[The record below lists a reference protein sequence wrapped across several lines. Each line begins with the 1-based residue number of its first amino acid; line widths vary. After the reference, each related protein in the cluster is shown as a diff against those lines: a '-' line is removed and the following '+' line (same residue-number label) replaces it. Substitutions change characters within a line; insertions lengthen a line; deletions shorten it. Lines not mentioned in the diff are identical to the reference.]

1 MHRVILEF
9 ESSIDKLLWNIPNSY
24 CDEDVDDLKQ
34 ASKAKSSLAFFAL
47 LIRALRIQRYERF
60 RVLERWLL
68 KCFGGSCV
76 LFSCPVIVK
85 SFSNGNEISLDP
97 YCLALMVICN
107 NHYALP
113 PCMYL
118 CSQIVQK
125 CMTKWEKIQSNI
137 PDTLA
142 KWDLFSCSATV
153 PPLDIRKKS
162 EAI

>member
-34 ASKAKSSLAFFAL
+34 ASKAKSNIWENPGPWEMVGPKFWG
-47 LIRALRIQRYERF
+47 
-60 RVLERWLL
+60 VLCTL
-68 KCFGGSCV
+68 
-76 LFSCPVIVK
+76 SCPVIVK

-142 KWDLFSCSATV
+142 KWDLFSCSCAT
-153 PPLDIRKKS
+153 LGYLKKS
-162 EAI
+162 EAAI

>member
-1 MHRVILEF
+1 M
-9 ESSIDKLLWNIPNSY
+9 
-24 CDEDVDDLKQ
+24 
-34 ASKAKSSLAFFAL
+34 
-47 LIRALRIQRYERF
+47 
-60 RVLERWLL
+60 
-68 KCFGGSCV
+68 GGLV
-76 LFSCPVIVK
+76 YFLSCPVIVK

-97 YCLALMVICN
+97 YYCLALMVICN

-142 KWDLFSCSATV
+142 KWDLFSCSAA
-153 PPLDIRKKS
+153 LLASLGFKNQKKIGS
-162 EAI
+162 DLIVKSVSYRRGNLVQQRWLLSYLEVISKFF

>member
-1 MHRVILEF
+1 MNLKVALTNCF
-9 ESSIDKLLWNIPNSY
+9 ETFQTHTVMKMLMTSSKLQKRNQI
-24 CDEDVDDLKQ
+24 
-34 ASKAKSSLAFFAL
+34 
-47 LIRALRIQRYERF
+47 YERI
-60 RVLERWLL
+60 RVLEKWLGL
-68 KCFGGSCV
+68 NFGGSCV

-97 YCLALMVICN
+97 YYCLALMVICN

-142 KWDLFSCSATV
+142 KWDLFSCSCAT
-153 PPLDIRKKS
+153 LGYLKKS
-162 EAI
+162 EAAI

>member
-34 ASKAKSSLAFFAL
+34 ASKAKSN
-47 LIRALRIQRYERF
+47 IWKNP
-60 RVLERWLL
+60 RVLEKWLGL
-68 KCFGGSCV
+68 NFGGSCV

-142 KWDLFSCSATV
+142 KWDLFSCSCAT
-153 PPLDIRKKS
+153 LGYLKKS
-162 EAI
+162 EAAI